1 MFEVGEETNENLV
14 GRASSRFVVAIV
26 ALER

>member
-14 GRASSRFVVAIV
+14 GQSSSRFIVEIV

>member
-1 MFEVGEETNENLV
+1 MFDVGEETNENLV
-14 GRASSRFVVAIV
+14 GQSSSRFVVAIV

>member
-14 GRASSRFVVAIV
+14 GRALSRFVVEIV